1 MKKGRGKKRAKEREF
16 VHCNSLKT
24 KRPCVV
30 YSLTQRKLASSV
42 SPSSPVSLIPVTPHH
57 FRFLMPPL
65 APSHNHLPKPC
76 YHCLGIRPLQS
87 VHKLAPTFTF
97 APLQPKRI
105 FKPKSLGFYLK
116 SVRSFVGSFLL
127 LFFLFSPPFFTCL
140 YSLQSYFPSP
150 FPPNYPSFP
159 SSFHLSYL
167 HLSILPFH
175 HYPSAPLSFNYSAN
189 IY

>member
-1 MKKGRGKKRAKEREF
+1 MKILTDHSLKIKRKRKKQKKTAKLRKMKKGRGKKRAKEREF

-97 APLQPKRI
+97 APL
-105 FKPKSLGFYLK
+105 
-116 SVRSFVGSFLL
+116 
-127 LFFLFSPPFFTCL
+127 
-140 YSLQSYFPSP
+140 
-150 FPPNYPSFP
+150 
-159 SSFHLSYL
+159 
-167 HLSILPFH
+167 
-175 HYPSAPLSFNYSAN
+175 
-189 IY
+189 